1 MKKSEIKLGDV
12 TYQLSRVFAGSKTA
26 AELLVDAVADR
37 VREETAFDV
46 SKKSA
51 V

>member
-1 MKKSEIKLGDV
+1 MKTSEIRLGDV

-26 AELLVDAVADR
+26 AELLADAVLER
-37 VREETAFDV
+37 VREETAFDA
-46 SKKSA
+46 SRKSA